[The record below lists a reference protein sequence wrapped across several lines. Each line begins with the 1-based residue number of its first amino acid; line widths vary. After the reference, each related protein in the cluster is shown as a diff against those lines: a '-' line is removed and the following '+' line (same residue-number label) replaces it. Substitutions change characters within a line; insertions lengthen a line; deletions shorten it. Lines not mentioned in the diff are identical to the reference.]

1 MILLVTF
8 ALLCLMSLNANAL
21 DCYECTPD
29 NPACKDP
36 LSTTDASTCK
46 APTGNGLDGR
56 CIVCLFI
63 FYIS

>member
-29 NPACKDP
+29 NPTCKDP
-36 LSTTDASTCK
+36 FSLDGAETCFS
-46 APTGNGLDGR
+46 PTGNGIK

-63 FYIS
+63 LYIS